1 MKILVYIQRLIAV
14 GVAMFGFLMMFSE
27 VPVTESVWSQL
38 FVTLGGLTIMLLG
51 AAWIWLTG
59 VEEKI
64 VETR

>member
-1 MKILVYIQRLIAV
+1 MKVILWLQRLIAV
-14 GVAMFGFLMMFSE
+14 GVAIFGFLLMFSE

-51 AAWIWLTG
+51 VAWIWLTG

>member
-14 GVAMFGFLMMFSE
+14 GVAVFGFLMMFSE

-38 FVTLGGLTIMLLG
+38 FVTLGGLVIMLL
-51 AAWIWLTG
+51 AAGWIWLTG

>member
-38 FVTLGGLTIMLLG
+38 FVTLGGLVIMLL
-51 AAWIWLTG
+51 AAGWIWLTG